1 MGFQDLKD
9 MKLKGIF
16 GLYTPTNEL
25 VQLLDGRVRN
35 HESWQFV
42 PMEKLAT
49 GERFEPRLD
58 LVRVLNEMEVLAW
71 SAKG

>member
-1 MGFQDLKD
+1 MNLKE
-9 MKLKGIF
+9 IF

-25 VQLLDGRVRN
+25 VQLLDGQVRN
-35 HESWQFV
+35 SGSWMFV
-42 PMEKLAT
+42 PMEKVNT

-71 SAKG
+71 AAK